1 MCILFQVCS
10 FCFWF
15 KTFGHYEWS
24 TEKIYSKVTGYYLIL
39 GSKILFKNLLMIF
52 DSFSLF
58 YSIDFG
64 NFLGTIFIY
73 FYEILV
79 NSSVKEESFVF
90 PFFVLFIF
98 NYSLC
103 YGHFKK
109 LSLNLYFLMREII
122 ISLKFKTNYFDLNSN
137 SKHYLSFSDQYIK
150 F

>member
-15 KTFGHYEWS
+15 ETVGHYEWS
-24 TEKIYSKVTGYYLIL
+24 TEKIYSRVTGYYLIL
-39 GSKILFKNLLMIF
+39 GSKILFENLLMIF

-64 NFLGTIFIY
+64 NFLGTIFIN

-79 NSSVKEESFVF
+79 SSSVKEENFIF

-98 NYSLC
+98 NYFLC

-109 LSLNLYFLMREII
+109 FSLNLYFLMREII
-122 ISLKFKTNYFDLNSN
+122 ISLTCKTYYFDLNSN
-137 SKHYLSFSDQYIK
+137 SIHSLSFSDQ
-150 F
+150 